1 MQAYK
6 STEGQ
11 PSLGDTNSAI
21 IRLDNFE
28 GPFDLLLYLVK
39 NAKIN
44 IFDLSLSGITGQ
56 FIDVIGQNDLE
67 STADFIFTAAEL
79 LYLKS
84 RTLIPIETEI
94 EDESEDDREE
104 YIENLIEYQKY
115 KNVTMLIK
123 KNMDSGRILM
133 RRDPQYVMDFDDVEN
148 WVEVSVMDLIMAFS
162 RVVQE
167 VDTPLLK
174 IGIEEITIE
183 DKIDDILNHLIDEQ
197 DVMFKSLF
205 PAACSR
211 YELIITFLAL
221 LELVKMKKIFILQH
235 RLFGNIKLVRR
246 ESA

>member
-115 KNVTMLIK
+115 KNATMLIK

>member
-246 ESA
+246 ERA